1 MARSD
6 LDLLRRTLVAVLGR
20 EGKSAEQGDSR
31 RREMKEAAERGG
43 GKWSVSKRNL
53 DMKSKRFSDRLVVSQ
68 GFGPQ
73 SCKEKSGVLSYTC

>member
-6 LDLLRRTLVAVLGR
+6 LDLLRRTPVAVLGR

-31 RREMKEAAERGG
+31 RREKKEAAEAEVVGTRL
-43 GKWSVSKRNL
+43 SPN
-53 DMKSKRFSDRLVVSQ
+53 DEMKSKRFSDRSVVSQ

-73 SCKEKSGVLSYTC
+73 SCKEKSGVLS